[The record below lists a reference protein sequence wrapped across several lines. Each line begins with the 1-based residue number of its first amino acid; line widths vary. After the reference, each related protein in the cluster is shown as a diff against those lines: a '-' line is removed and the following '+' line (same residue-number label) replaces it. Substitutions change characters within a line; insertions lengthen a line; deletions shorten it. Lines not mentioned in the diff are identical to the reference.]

1 MNSRPAVTAAVV
13 VAAAIANAQGHALRF
28 TKDRQAVVV
37 PNCPALDIT
46 GDITVEGWIKPE
58 ENVKQAIFK
67 FIVSKNYN
75 TKGYALLMVGQ
86 GGRERIQFEATELL
100 AYGAN
105 EGYVEKAF
113 RNTWI
118 HVAGVV
124 ERGRQRLYIN
134 GLLVR
139 ENPKQAVLRST
150 TMPLQIGG
158 SPWSSFHGSI
168 DEVRIWNVAR
178 SQEQINHDKGRYLT
192 GKEPDL
198 VGYWTFDEGQGRI
211 AHNKAGRT
219 PDGVLGF
226 GWNINPR
233 AAGFMDSGKADVH
246 SLPQWVEGVSLTRGK
261 QPRVGPRRRP
271 SAR

>member
-1 MNSRPAVTAAVV
+1 MNSRPAVTSAALAAV
-13 VAAAIANAQGHALRF
+13 AIVNAQGHALRF
-28 TKDRQAVVV
+28 TKDHQAVVI
-37 PNCPALDIT
+37 PNCPALNIT
-46 GDITVEGWIKPE
+46 GDITVEAWIKPE

-67 FIVSKNYN
+67 FIISKNYN
-75 TKGYALLMVGQ
+75 AKGFALLMVGQ
-86 GGRERIQFEATELL
+86 GGRERIQFEATERL
-100 AYGAN
+100 AYGTN

-124 ERGRQRLYIN
+124 EAGRQRLYIN
-134 GLLVR
+134 GILVR
-139 ENPKQAVLRST
+139 ENAKQAVLQPT

-178 SQEQINHDKGRYLT
+178 TQEQINHDRGRYLT
-192 GKEPDL
+192 GKEPGL

-219 PDGVLGF
+219 PDGILGF
-226 GWNINPR
+226 GWNVNTR
-233 AAGFMDSGKADVH
+233 APGFMDSGKADARD
-246 SLPQWVEGVSLTRGK
+246 LPQWVEGVLLTKDKPPHHKLIRH
-261 QPRVGPRRRP
+261 RR
-271 SAR
+271 